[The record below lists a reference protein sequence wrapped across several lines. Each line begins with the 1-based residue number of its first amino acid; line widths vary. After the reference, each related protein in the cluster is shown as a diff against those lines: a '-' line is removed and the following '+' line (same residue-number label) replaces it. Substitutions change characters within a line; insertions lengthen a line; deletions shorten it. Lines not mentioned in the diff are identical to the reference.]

1 MPRRATL
8 RDVAL
13 RAGVAIRTVSNVV
26 NGYAPVAEHTRARVQ
41 AAIDEFDYQP
51 NLLARSLKQ
60 GRSHIIALVVP
71 ELDVAYFA
79 ELARMVIA
87 EAAARGYTVI
97 IEQTD
102 GDGQQERELLMQN
115 PRVLPFDGVILSPVA
130 ISHADLANRASAVP
144 LVLIGERVYDGT
156 LDHVSIDN
164 ITAAREATDHLLAL
178 GRRRIAAI
186 GDQPYDTGETAQ
198 LRTLGYRQAH
208 ANAGLAVDES
218 LVIRTA
224 RFHRGE
230 GASAMEQLLAQPEPP
245 DAVFCYSDLLALGAL
260 RVALSRGVRV
270 PEDIAIVGFDDIE
283 DGRYS
288 TPTLTTVA
296 PDKAEIAGR
305 AVERVIARIESAD
318 TRDPQEIRASHRL
331 VVRETTVGAQPP
343 AVGAESSALG
353 AAKDARAPKAPRR
366 RATPGS
372 TQQH

>member
-41 AAIDEFDYQP
+41 AAIDELDYQP

-208 ANAGLAVDES
+208 ANASLAVDES

-331 VVRETTVGAQPP
+331 VVRETTVGAQPS

-372 TQQH
+372 AQQH